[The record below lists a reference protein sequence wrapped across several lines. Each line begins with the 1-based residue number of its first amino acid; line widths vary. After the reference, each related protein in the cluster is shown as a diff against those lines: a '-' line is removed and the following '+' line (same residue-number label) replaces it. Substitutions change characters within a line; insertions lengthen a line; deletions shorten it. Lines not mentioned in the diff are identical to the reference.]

1 MDTKI
6 KDLSVDYN
14 PFSLKGKTILIT
26 GAAGGIGRATS
37 IECAKLG
44 ASLILTDINED
55 GLKTTLS
62 QLERPTAHSYVVAN
76 LTVDEEID
84 KLVSEIA
91 QLDGLVSN
99 TGVTKPLPV
108 KFINREDL
116 ERIMSINAMAPMFLT
131 QRLLRKKKF
140 SKNSSIVFTVSIGGV
155 YTTAFGNA
163 MYGSSKGALQVFMKN
178 VALESAINGIRC
190 NSVNPGMINTGL
202 LKPGT
207 YSEEDRQKDMQT
219 YPMKRYG
226 EPREVALGI
235 VYLLSDASS
244 FVTGHSLIIDG
255 GKTLY

>member
-1 MDTKI
+1 MEN
-6 KDLSVDYN
+6 YN
-14 PFSLKGKTILIT
+14 PFSLEGKTILIT
-26 GAAGGIGRATS
+26 GAAGGIGRATA

-44 ASLILTDINED
+44 ACLILTDINEE
-55 GLKTTLS
+55 GLRTTLE
-62 QLERPTAHSYVVAN
+62 QLENQEQHRYVVAN

-84 KLVSEIA
+84 KLVGEIDK
-91 QLDGLVSN
+91 LDGFVSN
-99 TGVTKPLPV
+99 AGVTKPSLV

-116 ERIMSINAMAPMFLT
+116 DRIMSINAMAPMFLT
-131 QRLLRKKKF
+131 QRLLKKKKF
-140 SKNSSIVFTVSIGGV
+140 AKGASIVFTVSIGGV
-155 YTTAFGNA
+155 YTTAIANA

-178 VALESAINGIRC
+178 VALESATNGIRC

-207 YSEEDRQKDMQT
+207 YSEEDRKRDMQT

>member
-1 MDTKI
+1 MGM
-6 KDLSVDYN
+6 YN
-14 PFSLKGKTILIT
+14 PFSLEGKVILIT
-26 GAAGGIGRATS
+26 GAAGGIGRATA

-44 ASLILTDINED
+44 AKLILTDINEE
-55 GLKTTLS
+55 GLKTTLAELDN
-62 QLERPTAHSYVVAN
+62 QDIHSYVIAN
-76 LTVDEEID
+76 LTVDEDIDRLVGEID
-84 KLVSEIA
+84 KL
-91 QLDGLVSN
+91 DGFVSN
-99 TGVTKPLPV
+99 AGVTKPAPV
-108 KFINREDL
+108 KFINRDDL
-116 ERIMSINAMAPMFLT
+116 GRIMSINAMAPMFLT
-131 QRLLRKKKF
+131 QKLLRKKKF
-140 SKNSSIVFTVSIGGV
+140 SKNSSIVFTVSIGGI

-178 VALESAINGIRC
+178 VALESAVNGIRC

>member
-1 MDTKI
+1 MD
-6 KDLSVDYN
+6 SYN
-14 PFSLKGKTILIT
+14 PFSLEGKTILIT
-26 GAAGGIGRATS
+26 GAAGGIGRATA

-44 ASLILTDINED
+44 ANLILTDINEE
-55 GLKTTLS
+55 GLKTTLE
-62 QLERPTAHSYVVAN
+62 QLEYQELHRYVVAN

-84 KLVSEIA
+84 KLVGEIDK
-91 QLDGLVSN
+91 LDGFVSN
-99 TGVTKPLPV
+99 AGVTKPAPV
-108 KFINREDL
+108 KFVNRTDL
-116 ERIMSINAMAPMFLT
+116 ERIMSINAMAPMYLT

-140 SKNSSIVFTVSIGGV
+140 TKTSSIVFTVSIGGV

-178 VALESAINGIRC
+178 VALESAANGIRC

-207 YSEEDRQKDMQT
+207 YSEEDRKRDMQT

>member
-1 MDTKI
+1 ME
-6 KDLSVDYN
+6 SYN
-14 PFSLKGKTILIT
+14 PFSLEGKTILIT
-26 GAAGGIGRATS
+26 GAAGGIGQATA

-44 ASLILTDINED
+44 ASLILTDIKEE
-55 GLKTTLS
+55 GLKATLELLS
-62 QLERPTAHSYVVAN
+62 NQEQHRFVVAN

-84 KLVSEIA
+84 KLVGEIDR
-91 QLDGLVSN
+91 LDGFVSN
-99 TGVTKPLPV
+99 AGVTKPSLV

-116 ERIMSINAMAPMFLT
+116 ERIMSINALAPMILT
-131 QRLLRKKKF
+131 QRLLKKKKF
-140 SKNSSIVFTVSIGGV
+140 AKGASIVFTVSIGGV
-155 YTTAFGNA
+155 YTTAIANA

-178 VALESAINGIRC
+178 VALESATNGIRC

-207 YSEEDRQKDMQT
+207 YSEEDRKRDMQT

>member
-1 MDTKI
+1 MI
-6 KDLSVDYN
+6 GYN
-14 PFSLKGKTILIT
+14 PFSLEGKVILIT
-26 GAAGGIGRATS
+26 GAAGGIGRATA
-37 IECAKLG
+37 IECSKLG
-44 ASLILTDINED
+44 AHLILTDINEE
-55 GLKTTLS
+55 GLKLTLE
-62 QLERPTAHSYVVAN
+62 QLENQEAHRYIVAN
-76 LTVDEEID
+76 LTADEEID
-84 KLVSEIA
+84 KLVGEIDK
-91 QLDGLVSN
+91 LDGFVSN
-99 TGVTKPLPV
+99 AGVTKPAPV

-116 ERIMSINAMAPMFLT
+116 SRIMSINAMAPMFLT
-131 QRLLRKKKF
+131 QKLLRKKKF
-140 SKNSSIVFTVSIGGV
+140 SKSSSIVFTVSIGGV

-178 VALESAINGIRC
+178 VALESAMSGIRC

-202 LKPGT
+202 VKNGT

-226 EPREVALGI
+226 EPQEVALGI

>member
-1 MDTKI
+1 MEC
-6 KDLSVDYN
+6 YN
-14 PFSLKGKTILIT
+14 PFSLEGKTILIT
-26 GAAGGIGRATS
+26 GAAGGIGRATAL
-37 IECAKLG
+37 ECAKLG
-44 ASLILTDINED
+44 ARLILTDINEE
-55 GLKTTLS
+55 GLKATLDL
-62 QLERPTAHSYVVAN
+62 LENQNLHRYVVAN
-76 LTVDEEID
+76 LTIDEDID
-84 KLVSEIA
+84 KLVDEIE
-91 QLDGLVSN
+91 QLDGFVSN
-99 TGVTKPLPV
+99 AGVTKPAPV
-108 KFINREDL
+108 KFINRTDL
-116 ERIMSINAMAPMFLT
+116 ERIMSINAMAPMYLT

-155 YTTAFGNA
+155 FTTAFGNA

-207 YSEEDRQKDMQT
+207 YSEEDRQRDMQT

>member
-1 MDTKI
+1 MEH
-6 KDLSVDYN
+6 YN
-14 PFSLKGKTILIT
+14 PFSLEGKTILIT
-26 GAAGGIGRATS
+26 GAAGGIGRATA

-44 ASLILTDINED
+44 ATLILTDINEE
-55 GLKTTLS
+55 GLKATLDL
-62 QLERPTAHSYVVAN
+62 LEHSEQHRYIPAN
-76 LTVDEEID
+76 LTVDEELDRLVGEID
-84 KLVSEIA
+84 KL
-91 QLDGLVSN
+91 DGFVSN
-99 TGVTKPLPV
+99 AGVTKPAPV
-108 KFINREDL
+108 KFVNRADL
-116 ERIMSINAMAPMFLT
+116 ERIMQINAMAPMYLT

-178 VALESAINGIRC
+178 VALESAVNGIRC

-207 YSEEDRQKDMQT
+207 YSEEDRNKDMQT

>member
-1 MDTKI
+1 ME
-6 KDLSVDYN
+6 SYN
-14 PFSLKGKTILIT
+14 PFSLEGKTILIT
-26 GAAGGIGRATS
+26 GAAGGIGRATA

-44 ASLILTDINED
+44 ASLILTDINEE
-55 GLKTTLS
+55 GLKATLE
-62 QLERPTAHSYVVAN
+62 QLENQEKHRYVVAN

-84 KLVSEIA
+84 KLVGEIEK
-91 QLDGLVSN
+91 LDGFVSN
-99 TGVTKPLPV
+99 AGVTKPALV

-116 ERIMSINAMAPMFLT
+116 DRIMSINAMAPMFLT
-131 QRLLRKKKF
+131 QRLLKKK
-140 SKNSSIVFTVSIGGV
+140 KLAKGASIVFTVSIGGV
-155 YTTAFGNA
+155 YTTAIANA

-207 YSEEDRQKDMQT
+207 YSEEDRKRDMQT

-235 VYLLSDASS
+235 VSLLSDASS

>member
-1 MDTKI
+1 ME
-6 KDLSVDYN
+6 SYN
-14 PFSLKGKTILIT
+14 PFSLEGKTILIT
-26 GAAGGIGRATS
+26 GAAGGIGRATA

-44 ASLILTDINED
+44 ASLILTDINEE
-55 GLKTTLS
+55 GLKATLE
-62 QLERPTAHSYVVAN
+62 QLESQELHRYVVAN
-76 LTVDEEID
+76 LTADEEID
-84 KLVSEIA
+84 KLVGEIDK
-91 QLDGLVSN
+91 LDGFVSN
-99 TGVTKPLPV
+99 AGVTKPSLV

-116 ERIMSINAMAPMFLT
+116 DRIMSINAMAPMFLT
-131 QRLLRKKKF
+131 QRLLKKK
-140 SKNSSIVFTVSIGGV
+140 KLVKGSSIVFTVSIGGV
-155 YTTAFGNA
+155 YTTAIANA

-178 VALESAINGIRC
+178 VALESAANGIRC

-207 YSEEDRQKDMQT
+207 YSEEDRKRDMQT

-235 VYLLSDASS
+235 IYLLSDASS

>member
-1 MDTKI
+1 MA
-6 KDLSVDYN
+6 SYN
-14 PFSLKGKTILIT
+14 PFTLEGKSILIT
-26 GAAGGIGRATS
+26 GAAGGIGRATAV
-37 IECAKLG
+37 ECAKLG
-44 ASLILTDINED
+44 ANLILTDINED
-55 GLKTTLS
+55 GLRTTLAE
-62 QLERPTAHSYVVAN
+62 LEDSDLHRYIVAN
-76 LTVDEEID
+76 LTIDEEID
-84 KLVSEIA
+84 RLVGEIDK
-91 QLDGLVSN
+91 LDGFVSN
-99 TGVTKPLPV
+99 AGVTKPALV
-108 KFINREDL
+108 RFINREDL

-131 QRLLRKKKF
+131 QRLLKKKKF
-140 SKNSSIVFTVSIGGV
+140 VKGASIVFTVSIGGV
-155 YTTAFGNA
+155 YTTAIANA

-178 VALESAINGIRC
+178 VALESAVSGIRC

-207 YSEEDRQKDMQT
+207 YSEEDRQRDMQT

>member
-1 MDTKI
+1 ME
-6 KDLSVDYN
+6 SYN
-14 PFSLKGKTILIT
+14 PFSLEGKTILIT
-26 GAAGGIGRATS
+26 GAAGGIGRATAVES
-37 IECAKLG
+37 AKLG
-44 ASLILTDINED
+44 ANLVLTDINEE
-55 GLKTTLS
+55 GLKATLE
-62 QLERPTAHSYVVAN
+62 QLENQEQHRYVVAN
-76 LTVDEEID
+76 LTNDEEID
-84 KLVSEIA
+84 KLVGEIDK
-91 QLDGLVSN
+91 LDGFVSN
-99 TGVTKPLPV
+99 AGVTKPLLV

-116 ERIMSINAMAPMFLT
+116 DRIMQINAMAPMFLT
-131 QRLLRKKKF
+131 QRLLKKK
-140 SKNSSIVFTVSIGGV
+140 KLAKGSSIVFTVSIGGV
-155 YTTAFGNA
+155 YTTAIANA

-178 VALESAINGIRC
+178 VALESAANGIRC

-207 YSEEDRQKDMQT
+207 YSEEDRKRDMQT

>member
-1 MDTKI
+1 MEG
-6 KDLSVDYN
+6 YN
-14 PFSLKGKTILIT
+14 PFSLEGKVILIT
-26 GAAGGIGRATS
+26 GAAGGIGRATA
-37 IECAKLG
+37 IECSKLG
-44 ASLILTDINED
+44 AHLILTDINEE
-55 GLKTTLS
+55 GLKVTLE
-62 QLERPTAHSYVVAN
+62 QMENQEAHRYIIAN
-76 LTVDEEID
+76 LTADEEID
-84 KLVSEIA
+84 KLVGEIDK
-91 QLDGLVSN
+91 LDGFVSN
-99 TGVTKPLPV
+99 AGVTKPAPV
-108 KFINREDL
+108 KFVNRTDL
-116 ERIMSINAMAPMFLT
+116 ERIMSINAMAPMYLT

-178 VALESAINGIRC
+178 VALESAMNGIRC

-202 LKPGT
+202 VKSGT
-207 YSEEDRQKDMQT
+207 YSEEDRQKDIQT

>member
-1 MDTKI
+1 MEQ
-6 KDLSVDYN
+6 YN
-14 PFSLKGKTILIT
+14 PFSLNGKTVLIT
-26 GAAGGIGRATS
+26 GAAGGIGRATAL
-37 IECAKLG
+37 ECAKLG

-55 GLKTTLS
+55 GLKETLGL
-62 QLERPTAHSYVVAN
+62 LENQNLHRYAVAN

-84 KLVSEIA
+84 RLVGEIDK
-91 QLDGLVSN
+91 LDGFVSN
-99 TGVTKPLPV
+99 AGITKPAPV
-108 KFINREDL
+108 TFVNRADL

-140 SKNSSIVFTVSIGGV
+140 SKNSSIVFTVSIGGI
-155 YTTAFGNA
+155 YTTAIGNA

-178 VALESAINGIRC
+178 VALESAVNGIRC

-207 YSEEDRQKDMQT
+207 YSEKDRERDKQT

>member
-1 MDTKI
+1 MGM
-6 KDLSVDYN
+6 YN
-14 PFSLKGKTILIT
+14 PYSLEGKKILIT
-26 GAAGGIGRATS
+26 GAAGGIGKATA

-55 GLKTTLS
+55 GLKTTLAELDN
-62 QLERPTAHSYVVAN
+62 QDNHSYLLAN
-76 LTVDEEID
+76 LTVDEDIDRLVNEID
-84 KLVSEIA
+84 I
-91 QLDGLVSN
+91 LDGFVSN
-99 TGVTKPLPV
+99 AGVTKPAPV
-108 KFINREDL
+108 KFINRDDL
-116 ERIMSINAMAPMFLT
+116 GRIMSINAMAPMFLT
-131 QRLLRKKKF
+131 QKLLRKKKF
-140 SKNSSIVFTVSIGGV
+140 SKKSSIVFTVSIGGV

>member
-1 MDTKI
+1 MEE
-6 KDLSVDYN
+6 YN
-14 PFSLKGKTILIT
+14 PFSLDGKVILIT
-26 GAAGGIGRATS
+26 GAAGGIGRATA
-37 IECAKLG
+37 IECSKLG
-44 ASLILTDINED
+44 AHLILTDINED
-55 GLKTTLS
+55 GLKITLE
-62 QLERPTAHSYVVAN
+62 QLENQEAHRYIIAN
-76 LTVDEEID
+76 LTADEEID
-84 KLVSEIA
+84 KLVGEIDK
-91 QLDGLVSN
+91 LEGFVSN
-99 TGVTKPLPV
+99 AGVTKPAPV
-108 KFINREDL
+108 KFVNRTDL
-116 ERIMSINAMAPMFLT
+116 ERIMSINAMAPMYLT
-131 QRLLRKKKF
+131 QRLLKKKKF

-178 VALESAINGIRC
+178 VALESAMSGIRC

-202 LKPGT
+202 VKSGT

-255 GKTLY
+255 GKTLF

>member
-1 MDTKI
+1 MEG
-6 KDLSVDYN
+6 YN
-14 PFSLKGKTILIT
+14 PFSLDGKVILIT
-26 GAAGGIGRATS
+26 GAAGGIGRATA
-37 IECAKLG
+37 IECSKLG
-44 ASLILTDINED
+44 ACLILTDINED
-55 GLKTTLS
+55 GLKVTLD
-62 QLERPTAHSYVVAN
+62 QLENQEAHRYVVVN

-84 KLVSEIA
+84 KLVGEIDK
-91 QLDGLVSN
+91 LDGFVSN
-99 TGVTKPLPV
+99 AGVTKPTPV

-116 ERIMSINAMAPMFLT
+116 GRIMSINAMAPMFLT
-131 QRLLRKKKF
+131 QKLLRKKKF

-178 VALESAINGIRC
+178 VALESAMSGIRC

-202 LKPGT
+202 VKSGT

-219 YPMKRYG
+219 YPMRRYG

>member
-1 MDTKI
+1 MEN
-6 KDLSVDYN
+6 YN
-14 PFSLKGKTILIT
+14 PFSLEGKTILIT
-26 GAAGGIGRATS
+26 GAAGGIGRATAV
-37 IECAKLG
+37 ECAKLG
-44 ASLILTDINED
+44 ARLILTDINEE
-55 GLKTTLS
+55 GVKTTLE
-62 QLERPTAHSYVVAN
+62 QLPNQEQHRYLLAN
-76 LTVDEEID
+76 LTVDDEID
-84 KLVSEIA
+84 KLVCEIEK
-91 QLDGLVSN
+91 LDGFVSN
-99 TGVTKPLPV
+99 AGITKPTLV

-178 VALESAINGIRC
+178 VALESAMNGIRC

-207 YSEEDRQKDMQT
+207 YSEEDKQKDMLT

>member
-1 MDTKI
+1 MEN
-6 KDLSVDYN
+6 YN
-14 PFSLKGKTILIT
+14 PFSLEGKVVLIT
-26 GAAGGIGRATS
+26 GAAGGIGRAS
-37 IECAKLG
+37 AIECAKLG
-44 ASLILTDINED
+44 ASLILTDINEE
-55 GLKTTLS
+55 GLKATLE
-62 QLERPTAHSYVVAN
+62 QLPNQGQHSYIVAN
-76 LTVDEEID
+76 LTVDEEIEKLVGEID
-84 KLVSEIA
+84 KL
-91 QLDGLVSN
+91 DGFVSN
-99 TGVTKPLPV
+99 AGVTKPMLV

-116 ERIMSINAMAPMFLT
+116 ERIMQINAMAPMYLT
-131 QRLLRKKKF
+131 QRLLKKKKF
-140 SKNSSIVFTVSIGGV
+140 ARGASIVFTVSIGGV
-155 YTTAFGNA
+155 YTTAIANA

-178 VALESAINGIRC
+178 VALESAVSGIRC

-207 YSEEDRQKDMQT
+207 YSEEDRKRDMQT

>member
-1 MDTKI
+1 MN
-6 KDLSVDYN
+6 SYN
-14 PFSLKGKTILIT
+14 PFSLDGKTILIT
-26 GAAGGIGRATS
+26 GAAGGIGRATA

-44 ASLILTDINED
+44 AGLILTDINEE
-55 GLKTTLS
+55 GLRATLE
-62 QLERPTAHSYVVAN
+62 QLENQEQHCYVVAN

-84 KLVSEIA
+84 KLVGEIDK
-91 QLDGLVSN
+91 LDGFVSN
-99 TGVTKPLPV
+99 AGVTKPSLV

-116 ERIMSINAMAPMFLT
+116 DRIMSINAMAPMFLT
-131 QRLLRKKKF
+131 QRLLKKK
-140 SKNSSIVFTVSIGGV
+140 KLTKGSSIVFTVSIGGV
-155 YTTAFGNA
+155 YTTAIANA

-178 VALESAINGIRC
+178 VALESAANGIRC

-207 YSEEDRQKDMQT
+207 YSEEDRKRDMQT

>member
-1 MDTKI
+1 MKG
-6 KDLSVDYN
+6 YN
-14 PFSLKGKTILIT
+14 PFSLEGKVILIT
-26 GAAGGIGRATS
+26 GAAGGIGRATA
-37 IECAKLG
+37 IECSKLG
-44 ASLILTDINED
+44 AHLILTDINED
-55 GLKTTLS
+55 GLKITLE
-62 QLERPTAHSYVVAN
+62 QLENQEAHRYVVAN
-76 LTVDEEID
+76 LTADDEID
-84 KLVSEIA
+84 KLVGEIDK
-91 QLDGLVSN
+91 LDGFVSN
-99 TGVTKPLPV
+99 AGVTKPAPV

-116 ERIMSINAMAPMFLT
+116 DRIMSINAMAPMFLT
-131 QRLLRKKKF
+131 QKLLKKKKF

-178 VALESAINGIRC
+178 VALESAMSGIRC

-202 LKPGT
+202 VKTGT